1 MNTSLFG
8 YFRHQFAAS
17 PLRRFL
23 WIVPLIAVLSLGT
36 FFVDSAL
43 ASALHP
49 VLLTVLVLVALQE
62 EETVYSAYG
71 VPRSRAV
78 KLTAFAVVP
87 SVVFGAAVS
96 LAARPDWVGV
106 AGAVGALV
114 AGLVTGSRYID
125 GEVPDPIRVRRSQFG
140 ERGYTFELIFKP
152 QLLWAFGVAL
162 AHSGMLHLVSH
173 IGGET
178 LRDYLGALP
187 LLAWYAV
194 YCMADSPIVG
204 PGVGAAYGVPRK
216 RWMLQYLA
224 GAAAS
229 VGLYA
234 AVVAAL
240 SPATSAGVAVAAV
253 GGLACAAVG
262 PLLKVRGSELGL
274 FPSMLMFF
282 PVMNAT
288 HAPDLLNPEVAVAV
302 AASGILLLVGVAFL
316 AAYLGGIM
324 NPKRILNDV

>member
-8 YFRHQFAAS
+8 YFKHQFVAS

-71 VPRSRAV
+71 IPRSRAV

-162 AHSGMLHLVSH
+162 AHSGMLHLASH

-204 PGVGAAYGVPRK
+204 PGVGAAYGGPAQAMDVAVPR
-216 RWMLQYLA
+216 RCRGIC
-224 GAAAS
+224 GALRRRGRGAFARYQCGCRCRS
-229 VGLYA
+229 SRRTGLR
-234 AVVAAL
+234 
-240 SPATSAGVAVAAV
+240 
-253 GGLACAAVG
+253 GGG
-262 PLLKVRGSELGL
+262 PFAQG
-274 FPSMLMFF
+274 
-282 PVMNAT
+282 AQQ
-288 HAPDLLNPEVAVAV
+288 
-302 AASGILLLVGVAFL
+302 
-316 AAYLGGIM
+316 
-324 NPKRILNDV
+324 